1 MNSNSYIPA
10 VNVSNNTR
18 IVDAYPRYCHIL
30 AFMQKQLSFITFLS
44 PDNTFHL
51 TAYTFKTKKKWQP
64 CRFRIILDWF
74 SLIFYRVLEHFFKNG
89 LKRIVQCFFLTFK
102 FFWSPFWRR
111 IMLPLKHDDL
121 VSNRGIFKR
130 IKEKLTGWFRLIWS
144 DPNSR
149 NLLGFLV
156 LNLSF
161 AFVELFYGVWTNSL
175 GLISDSFHMFF
186 DCTGL
191 LAGLVRV

>member
-1 MNSNSYIPA
+1 MCAHVIA
-10 VNVSNNTR
+10 IFWHLCRNNCLLLPFYLLIT
-18 IVDAYPRYCHIL
+18 L
-30 AFMQKQLSFITFLS
+30 FTWQLTLSKQ
-44 PDNTFHL
+44 
-51 TAYTFKTKKKWQP
+51 KKKWQP